1 MLRGWERSK
10 FWEASCQTGT
20 EAAGR
25 DVTHLQSECNG
36 SVCAALETFCRLGV
50 VQRRTCY
57 CDEYYFYDLEKKKSF
72 FRSDKFFQPFDM
84 FERIVGLG
92 KSSRSVWQAFQ
103 KVGKAPPES
112 DKNKDKSVEERRHN
126 ESN

>member
-10 FWEASCQTGT
+10 FWEALCQTGT

-57 CDEYYFYDLEKKKSF
+57 CDEYHFYDLEKKKSL
-72 FRSDKFFQPFDM
+72 SFDQTN
-84 FERIVGLG
+84 FSNLLTCLSGSLALG
-92 KSSRSVWQAFQ
+92 KAAEVS
-103 KVGKAPPES
+103 GKRF
-112 DKNKDKSVEERRHN
+112 KR
-126 ESN
+126 